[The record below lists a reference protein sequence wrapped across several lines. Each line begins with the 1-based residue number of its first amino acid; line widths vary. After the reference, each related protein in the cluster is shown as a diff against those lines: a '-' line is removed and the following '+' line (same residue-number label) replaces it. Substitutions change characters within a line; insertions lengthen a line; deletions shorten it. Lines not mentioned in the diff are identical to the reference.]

1 MNPLMASS
9 AFLPPSSIM
18 TVMAHPDD
26 AELWAGGTLA
36 LCAAQRSVVTIA
48 VPRHPEPRAA
58 EASAGAAV
66 LGANLH
72 VIEEPTAASLRDLLF
87 DVRPEVV
94 LTHPLRDVHA
104 EHRGIAEALL
114 AAIPDVVI
122 ATGRPRRV
130 YTTDTYNG
138 LTLEGPVPAHTVVD
152 VSGAW
157 STKLQALAAH
167 GSQPITEH
175 FGPMAEALAD
185 MWGRRIGV
193 TRAENFVPVPV
204 LGHLPRAIAL

>member
-1 MNPLMASS
+1 
-9 AFLPPSSIM
+9 M
-18 TVMAHPDD
+18 TVMAHADD
-26 AELWAGGTLA
+26 AELWVGGTLA
-36 LCAAQRSVVTIA
+36 LCAAQGSVVRIA
-48 VPRHPEPRAA
+48 VPSHPEPRAA
-58 EASAGAAV
+58 EAAAGAAV

-72 VIEEPTAASLRDLLF
+72 LIEEPRAASLRDLLF

-104 EHRGIAEALL
+104 EHRAIAEALL

-122 ATGRPRRV
+122 ATGHPRRV

-138 LTLEGPVPAHTVVD
+138 LTLDGPVPAHTVVD
-152 VSGAW
+152 VSGTW

-167 GSQPITEH
+167 GSQPVAEH
-175 FGPMAEALAD
+175 FGPMAEALAEL
-185 MWGRRIGV
+185 WGRRIGV

-204 LGHLPRAIAL
+204 LGRIPGATAI